1 MPTQPTAL
9 TMARWAVLTMFFA
22 NGAVLANW
30 LARIPQIQANL
41 ALSEGQLGLVL
52 MGMAVG
58 VLTALTLAGGLIAR
72 FGSRTMTR
80 AGGLLLCLTLPPLA
94 LMPNAVTLWLNLFLY
109 GGAMSLMDVSMNAQG
124 VDVERALGRSVM
136 SSFHAAFSIGG
147 FTGAAIGAAMAF
159 WGIGPELHF
168 LLAAAGFMLLI
179 LLAAR
184 HLLPAPAATE
194 PGPPEP
200 VFQLPPRVLWPLG
213 AVAFC
218 SSIGEGA
225 MADWSAVYLKS
236 IVGTTDSLAAFGF
249 AAFSITMTGGRLL
262 GDSLA
267 MRFGGAN
274 LVRAGGVCAVSGLL
288 LAILLPQAAPVLLG
302 FAAVGAGLSIVVP
315 LTFSAAG
322 NLPNLPSGVGIA
334 GVATIGYAGFLAGP
348 PAIGLIAEATTLRVA
363 MLLVLL
369 LVGSLIFTSQAL
381 RRPRPSSQ
389 LSNPAPIQPKR
400 GTDR

>member
-1 MPTQPTAL
+1 
-9 TMARWAVLTMFFA
+9 
-22 NGAVLANW
+22 
-30 LARIPQIQANL
+30 
-41 ALSEGQLGLVL
+41 
-52 MGMAVG
+52 
-58 VLTALTLAGGLIAR
+58 
-72 FGSRTMTR
+72 
-80 AGGLLLCLTLPPLA
+80 
-94 LMPNAVTLWLNLFLY
+94 
-109 GGAMSLMDVSMNAQG
+109 
-124 VDVERALGRSVM
+124 
-136 SSFHAAFSIGG
+136 
-147 FTGAAIGAAMAF
+147 
-159 WGIGPELHF
+159 
-168 LLAAAGFMLLI
+168 
-179 LLAAR
+179 
-184 HLLPAPAATE
+184 
-194 PGPPEP
+194 
-200 VFQLPPRVLWPLG
+200 
-213 AVAFC
+213 
-218 SSIGEGA
+218 

-262 GDSLA
+262 GDNLA

-381 RRPRPSSQ
+381 RRPRPSNQ

-400 GTDR
+400 GID